1 MIFGL
6 TPLGVFHT
14 LVSLVALYTGI
25 WALICY
31 KQFSVYE
38 RLTQVYLI
46 FTFITAASGLG
57 IFQHGG
63 FGPPHVLAILTI
75 LAIVAGVVT
84 EKTML
89 FGSWSRYFQAICYST
104 TLFFHAIPGFNE
116 TLSRVP
122 PGKPI
127 TSGPD
132 DPLFQKIAGVIFL
145 AYLIGMAIQL
155 VWLKRTAPKPAPA
168 AARSMN

>member
-14 LVSLVALYTGI
+14 AVSLVALYTGI
-25 WALICY
+25 WAILRY

-46 FTFITAASGLG
+46 TTFVTAASGLG

-84 EKTML
+84 EKTL
-89 FGSWSRYFQAICYST
+89 LLGPVWSRYFQALCYST

-132 DPLFQKIAGVIFL
+132 DPKFQVIAAGIFVVYAVL
-145 AYLIGMAIQL
+145 MVVQL
-155 VWLKRTAPKPAPA
+155 VWLKRTAPKA
-168 AARSMN
+168 ALATAR

>member
-14 LVSLVALYTGI
+14 ACSLLALYAGV
-25 WALICY
+25 WAIVRY
-31 KQFSVYE
+31 RYFSVDQ

-46 FTFITAASGLG
+46 FTFVTAASGLG

-63 FGPPHVLAILTI
+63 FGPPHVLSILTI
-75 LAIVAGVVT
+75 LAIAAGVVT
-84 EKTML
+84 EKTQL
-89 FGSWSRYFQAICYST
+89 LGPVWSRYFQALCYST

-132 DPLFQKIAGVIFL
+132 DPKFQVIAAVIFVVYAVL
-145 AYLIGMAIQL
+145 MVVQL
-155 VWLKRTAPKPAPA
+155 VWLKRTAPQAAPA
-168 AARSMN
+168 IAR